1 MKRSRNE
8 RKSAKP
14 DRTALVQIEK
24 AIYGGAFLARLE
36 GKATFIPLTLPGEQ
50 VRIRITEEKRSYAAA
65 EPQEIVSPSPNRV
78 QPPCPHFGVCGGCSY
93 QHTTYESQLDLK
105 QQILRET
112 LQRSGVP
119 APEDIHVLAADP
131 WAYRN
136 RIRIAFDAGTR
147 VGYRGRRSHDIIPI
161 EKCPITAPLLVKATL
176 SAADLLKTKQLSL
189 EATEL
194 SLFCNAEEKSLL
206 ASIFV
211 RRGQL
216 RDFDMFA
223 AALSESVPELA
234 GVELVHLPLVDG
246 TAQQLARWGDDS
258 IRYRAAGF
266 EYRVDHGAFFQV
278 NRWLIDTLVQRVLS
292 AHRGALAWDLFA
304 GVGLFARQL
313 AEKFSEVMAVESA
326 PAAMQG
332 LNQNLRGTNGRS
344 VIADTLSFL
353 RAQSRKLK
361 PDLIVLD
368 PPRAGLGQEITAILG
383 NLAAP
388 SIVYVSCD
396 PSTLARDL
404 KALLSTGY
412 SIASVVLADLFP
424 QTFHLETVVTLRKA

>member
-1 MKRSRNE
+1 MKRSRHE
-8 RKSAKP
+8 RNNAKT
-14 DRTALVQIEK
+14 DKTALVQIEK

-36 GKATFIPLTLPGEQ
+36 GKATFTPLTLPGEQ
-50 VRIRITEEKRSYAAA
+50 VRIRITEEKRSYAVA

-78 QPPCPHFGVCGGCSY
+78 QPPCPHFGVCGGCNY

-112 LQRSGVP
+112 LQRAGVP
-119 APEDIHVLAADP
+119 APEHIHVLADDP

-136 RIRIAFDAGTR
+136 RIRLAFDAGTR

-161 EKCPITAPLLVKATL
+161 EECPITAPLLVKAAL
-176 SAADLLKTKQLSL
+176 SAAEVLKTKQLSL

-194 SLFCNAEEKSLL
+194 SLFCNAEEKLLL

-211 RRGQL
+211 RRGHL
-216 RDFDMFA
+216 RDFDVFA

-234 GVELVHLPLVDG
+234 GVELVHQPLVDG
-246 TAQQLARWGDDS
+246 TAQQLARWGEDS
-258 IRYRAAGF
+258 ICYRAAGF
-266 EYRVDHGAFFQV
+266 DYRVHHGAFFQV
-278 NRWLIDTLVQRVLS
+278 NRWLIDSLVQRVLS

-326 PAAMQG
+326 PAAIQG

-344 VIADTLSFL
+344 VNADTLSFL
-353 RAQSRKLK
+353 RAQSPKPN
-361 PDLIVLD
+361 PDLIIVD
-368 PPRAGLGQEITAILG
+368 PPRAGLGPEVTTILG
-383 NLAAP
+383 NVAAP
-388 SIVYVSCD
+388 CIVYVSCD

-404 KALLSTGY
+404 KALLSSGY

-424 QTFHLETVVTLRKA
+424 QTFHLETVVTLRKD